1 MASLSHVERD
11 PRHGNAAA
19 GLLHL
24 RERMRRA
31 LRRNRTWIRAARSLR
46 PRGLTWADRFA
57 PLTRTIDRAVRTGMD
72 RALPVGTQKRIRLCN
87 VLTIGGGAIMAIWA
101 YVEASFG
108 DRTVLP
114 WELAFTAGFLAV
126 LVLNASGAHRAAR
139 LLLIVSANIC
149 VFAGALLFTAPSGG
163 ILPFFAMAGISLLL
177 FGPHEWR
184 LAALSAALPVLLF
197 AACKSG
203 LAASWLGVQPR
214 RAPDW
219 YFAANAATTFALAFL
234 VPFFFFRSNLRAE
247 AALQRLGQEKL
258 KRVIDADLI
267 GVVRGRLS
275 GRIEDAN
282 DTFLSLLGFTREDL
296 AAGALDIRMI
306 APLEP
311 FQTELHRHGPASVYE
326 RSCRGKNGKKVPAL
340 VGMAFLDE
348 SDDEV
353 VGFVLDLTA
362 QKHVESQRT
371 LLQDSRE
378 ALRLRDLF
386 NSIASHELKTPLTAL
401 LLSLQLMS
409 RRLEKEVPTSS
420 TLRSQVLRCESA
432 ATRMGDLIHALLDVA
447 QIHRGRLTLN
457 VQQTDVVDAVRKVV
471 SGFEVSKD
479 GNNHRIVVHAD
490 GSVSAKLD
498 PLRFDQVVTNLLS
511 NAVKY
516 GAGQPIEV
524 RVDQGPAADSAHIEV
539 IDHGPG
545 IEPAMKEKI
554 FEPFQRATSTEPIPG
569 LGLGLYVVKLI
580 VESHGGQ
587 IALDSEQGHGAR
599 FIVDLPCAG
608 VVQPPSA
615 PEAELRK

>member
-1 MASLSHVERD
+1 V
-11 PRHGNAAA
+11 
-19 GLLHL
+19 
-24 RERMRRA
+24 
-31 LRRNRTWIRAARSLR
+31 
-46 PRGLTWADRFA
+46 
-57 PLTRTIDRAVRTGMD
+57 
-72 RALPVGTQKRIRLCN
+72 
-87 VLTIGGGAIMAIWA
+87 
-101 YVEASFG
+101 
-108 DRTVLP
+108 
-114 WELAFTAGFLAV
+114 
-126 LVLNASGAHRAAR
+126 
-139 LLLIVSANIC
+139 
-149 VFAGALLFTAPSGG
+149 LFTPRSGG
-163 ILPFFAMAGISLLL
+163 FLPFFAMAGISLLL
-177 FGPHEWR
+177 FGPREWR
-184 LAALSAALPVLLF
+184 LAALSAALPVLLL
-197 AACKSG
+197 AACKTG
-203 LAASWLGVQPR
+203 VAASWLGVHPR

-219 YFAANAATTFALAFL
+219 YFAANAATTFAIAFL
-234 VPFFFFRSNLRAE
+234 VPFFFFRSNVRAE
-247 AALQRLGQEKL
+247 ASLQRLGQEKL

-282 DTFLSLLGFTREDL
+282 DTFLCLLGYTREDL

-311 FQTELHRHGPASVYE
+311 FQTELQRRGPASVYE
-326 RSCRGKNGKKVPAL
+326 RSCRSKDGKKVPAL

-420 TLRSQVLRCESA
+420 SLRSQVLRCESA
-432 ATRMGDLIHALLDVA
+432 ATRMGELIHALLDVA

-457 VQQTDVVDAVRKVV
+457 VQQVDVVEAVRKVV
-471 SGFEVSKD
+471 SSFEVSKD
-479 GNNHRIVVHAD
+479 GNGHRIEVRAD
-490 GSVSAKLD
+490 GCVSAKLD

-516 GAGQPIEV
+516 GAGKPIEV
-524 RVDQGPAADSAHIEV
+524 RVDHDRSANQAHIEV
-539 IDHGPG
+539 VDGGPG
-545 IEPAMKEKI
+545 IDPRMADKI
-554 FEPFQRATSTEPIPG
+554 FEPFQRASSMEPIPG

-580 VESHGGQ
+580 VESHGGE
-587 IALDSEQGHGAR
+587 IAVDSEQGHGSR

-608 VVQPPSA
+608 MQSA
-615 PEAELRK
+615 VSPEVELRR